1 MIWFII
7 LVWELLGIAG
17 AFHAIFAI
25 RRSLIREY
33 PSMFKESDP
42 IYDVG
47 HIPFFLCGLI
57 GGPLLFLVTLMT
69 CPKDFWK

>member
-1 MIWFII
+1 MIWFITAWV
-7 LVWELLGIAG
+7 LTGIAG

-25 RRSLIREY
+25 RRCLIREY
-33 PSMFKESDP
+33 PRMFKESDP

-47 HIPFFLCGLI
+47 HILVFLSGLVC
-57 GGPLLFLVTLMT
+57 GPLLFLVTLAT